1 MRCDESIYIV
11 SFIRLQSTE
20 SSNLFVKFKN
30 LVNQTDYGYAN
41 MRHAAFKINIYLTSL
56 VYKNRYFKT
65 EIYPN
70 LLGLPNNC

>member
-1 MRCDESIYIV
+1 MSPYISLVLLDYSQLSQVIYLLNLKIWSIKRI
-11 SFIRLQSTE
+11 
-20 SSNLFVKFKN
+20 
-30 LVNQTDYGYAN
+30 TDTDTN